1 MIKGILL
8 GFAIALAATHPV
20 SARPQRIV
28 SISLCAD
35 VLLLYLAE
43 RQHIAS
49 VTFLAVDPRLSPV
62 VERARGIPI
71 NYGTA
76 EEVLAL
82 KPDLVLANIYNK
94 RITVALLRK
103 LGYPVLELDVAES
116 IAATKTQIRRL
127 AEALGEQ
134 ARGERVISDMDARLA
149 ALRTANIQENR
160 PVAALFRPGG
170 MTSGRHTLVD
180 ELLSAAGLQNLAAF
194 QGIDSWGKLSLE
206 ALLLGQ
212 PALLI
217 VERNDQG
224 APSIARQIL
233 EHPALHKLAIP
244 TVAIPLNLWT
254 CAGPDMIEVVERL
267 VAARGVVAKQQHTM
281 AKPAPVPPPPN
292 PLPLGEGD

>member
-1 MIKGILL
+1 MMRFPWILL
-8 GFAIALAATHPV
+8 ALVITLTPTSPV
-20 SARPQRIV
+20 LAKPQRIV

-35 VLLLYLAE
+35 ILLLYLAE

-49 VTFLAVDPRLSPV
+49 VTFLATDPRLSPI

-116 IAATKTQIRRL
+116 VAGTRAQIRRL
-127 AEALGEQ
+127 AGALGEQ
-134 ARGERVISDMDARLA
+134 ARGERLIADLDARLA
-149 ALRTANIQENR
+149 ALRAANNEENR

-170 MTSGRHTLVD
+170 TTSGRHTLEN
-180 ELLSAAGLQNLAAF
+180 ELLSAAGLQNLAAL
-194 QGIDSWGKLSLE
+194 QDIDSWGKLSLE

-233 EHPALHKLAIP
+233 EHPALRNLAIP

-267 VAARGVVAKQQHTM
+267 VAAKRVIAKQQLTHSQHSDD
-281 AKPAPVPPPPN
+281 
-292 PLPLGEGD
+292 GR